1 MASRTGVFIIIRAL
15 LGTGFSAFVP
25 VVVGLAAGFI
35 PEAGAFFIGAGERFR
50 TAGEGAEVGTGLAV
64 VIHGG

>member
-15 LGTGFSAFVP
+15 LGTSFGALVP
-25 VVVGLAAGFI
+25 VVARLTTGFV
-35 PEAGAFFIGAGERFR
+35 PETGAILVGAGKRAG

-64 VIHGG
+64 AVLGG